1 VSRYTVE
8 KTLGRGGM
16 ATVELAHDTELD
28 RRVAVKRLFASLAD
42 DAIFRRRFLR
52 EARMAAALSHP
63 NLVAVFDVGD
73 EDGLPYIVME
83 YVDGET
89 LADLM
94 RRTGPM
100 PPDRAVDLLL
110 QVCAGL
116 QHAHAAGLVHR
127 DIKPQNLLVR
137 SDGTVKI
144 ADFGIAR
151 TLQATQLTQIG
162 TVLGTAAYLAP
173 EQAAGERVTAAADI
187 YSLGAVGYELL
198 SGRTPYEFAS
208 LADLA
213 LQQREPPAPPPG
225 ASPELASVI
234 LRPAALGGR
243 ARARARSGA
252 AGRHCPNGGRPAQ
265 GPDDPRLTP
274 RASWARGPAGGGAH
288 RAWARLRLSRRGRSA
303 AAAGTREAA
312 RRAPAREHARRVG
325 AAACGL
331 VAPKVWLGDGRL
343 DALGRRA
350 GGDALT
356 GQRELHLFTRL
367 VDAPLDGGE
376 RDLERVGDLRVGE
389 ADDVPQE
396 QRHLEIDGEVVD
408 STPHRVHCLDA
419 LDRCVEHFERRR
431 IVDRHDRARPA
442 LARPHLVEH
451 AVLRHL
457 EEPGREPAP
466 QRELRETLVHPE
478 ENLLREVLGE
488 RAIAAETQDIV
499 VDRRLVRAND

>member
-89 LADLM
+89 LADLV
-94 RRTGPM
+94 RRTGPL

-173 EQAAGERVTAAADI
+173 EQAAGEQVTAAADI

-208 LADLA
+208 LTDLA
-213 LQQREPPAPPPG
+213 LQQREPPARPPG

-234 LRPAALGGR
+234 LRCLAF
-243 ARARARSGA
+243 
-252 AGRHCPNGGRPAQ
+252 N
-265 GPDDPRLTP
+265 PDDRP
-274 RASWARGPAGGGAH
+274 H
-288 RAWARLRLSRRGRSA
+288 SA
-303 AAAGTREAA
+303 AALAHELAQAPPDVTAPTEVVPPRGRTIHVSHRALLGLAA
-312 RRAPAREHARRVG
+312 LLGALLIAVGLAFAYLGGDGQQPPPAPAQQQDVLRRGNTPAESARLL
-325 AAACGL
+325 AD
-331 VAPKVWLGDGRL
+331 WL
-343 DALGRRA
+343 
-350 GGDALT
+350 
-356 GQRELHLFTRL
+356 
-367 VDAPLDGGE
+367 
-376 RDLERVGDLRVGE
+376 
-389 ADDVPQE
+389 
-396 QRHLEIDGEVVD
+396 
-408 STPHRVHCLDA
+408 
-419 LDRCVEHFERRR
+419 RRR
-431 IVDRHDRARPA
+431 S
-442 LARPHLVEH
+442 
-451 AVLRHL
+451 
-457 EEPGREPAP
+457 G
-466 QRELRETLVHPE
+466 
-478 ENLLREVLGE
+478 
-488 RAIAAETQDIV
+488 
-499 VDRRLVRAND
+499 